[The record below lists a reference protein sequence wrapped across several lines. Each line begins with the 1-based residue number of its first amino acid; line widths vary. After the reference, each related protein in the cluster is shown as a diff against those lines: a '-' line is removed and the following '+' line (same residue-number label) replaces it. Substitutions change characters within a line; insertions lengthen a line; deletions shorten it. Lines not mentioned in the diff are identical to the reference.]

1 MYMKLTVTLWL
12 ITEWETE
19 EENKF
24 KLKSFQAF
32 PIHDIILL
40 LILIY

>member
-24 KLKSFQAF
+24 KLKSFQPF